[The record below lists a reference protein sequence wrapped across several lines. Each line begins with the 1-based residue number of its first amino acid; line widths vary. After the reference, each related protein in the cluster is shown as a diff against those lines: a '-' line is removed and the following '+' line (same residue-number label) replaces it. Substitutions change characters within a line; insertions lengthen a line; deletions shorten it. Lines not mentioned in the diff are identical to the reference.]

1 MNKEKLKGYV
11 QLIRPYGIFIAM
23 MPIIGAISNGIF
35 NNLFLLLLVG
45 IFANS
50 FGFVQND
57 YFDIE
62 IDKKSGYVA
71 KRPLASGLISKKEAL
86 IFMFFL
92 SFIPFVIV
100 SIFFTYYSLA
110 FLILFFIF
118 YTIYNKFSK
127 KFAWMEYS
135 LGLAGTMIFLCGAF
149 SQKENISSL
158 SLLLSILPTL
168 KYVFNVGVSANLKDI
183 KYDLLQGVKTTP
195 AIFGAKVSDT
205 IYLPKSFII
214 YAYTIKIIFIF
225 IAGIALFFAEPTFIS
240 ISLFIVTTFAL
251 IYTIN
256 KIFENIENRKE
267 MLFYAEI
274 HEILTYVLIASIIYD
289 YVAKNYNAF
298 LSFAL
303 VILPPL
309 WILFC
314 LWIFFGGKPLE

>member
-1 MNKEKLKGYV
+1 MNREKLKGYI

-35 NNLFLLLLVG
+35 SNLFLLLLVG

-62 IDKKSGYVA
+62 IDKKSGYVS

-100 SIFFTYYSLA
+100 SIFFTYYSTI
-110 FLILFFIF
+110 FLVLFFIF

-127 KFAWMEYS
+127 KFAWMEYF

-149 SQKENISSL
+149 SQKESISLL

-168 KYVFNVGVSANLKDI
+168 KYVFNVGISANLKDI

-195 AIFGAKVSDT
+195 AIFGAKVNKF
-205 IYLPKSFII
+205 IYLPKSFVF
-214 YAYTIKIIFIF
+214 YAYAIKIIFII
-225 IAGIALFFAEPTFIS
+225 IAGIALFYAEPTFIS
-240 ISLFIVTTFAL
+240 ISLFVVTTLVL

-256 KIFENIENRKE
+256 KIFENIEKRKE
-267 MLFYAEI
+267 MLFYEEI
-274 HEILTYVLIASIIYD
+274 HEILTYILIASIIYD

-303 VILPPL
+303 VIIPPL